1 MRDNLASVLRA
12 VLGEFDCDK
21 KGILLVFTEGI
32 KELIGYEAKPNV
44 KRKKHPNIQE
54 STESLGLE
62 PC

>member
-12 VLGEFDCDK
+12 VLGEFVCDK
-21 KGILLVFTEGI
+21 KGILLMLTGGI
-32 KELIGYEAKPNV
+32 KELMGYEAKPNV
-44 KRKKHPNIQE
+44 KRKNIRE